1 MHEYIEVTREE
12 DEAFEQL
19 ARRFEEGQINNARL
33 AEENWRLIQAIDE
46 LKQGVA

>member
-19 ARRFEEGQINNARL
+19 ARRLEEAQEHNATL
-33 AEENWRLIQAIDE
+33 AEENWRLTQVIED
-46 LKQGVA
+46 LKRGAA